1 MCLLGCILNI
11 YLNELLFA
19 SNGIVVIM
27 FIFYKF
33 TFFPMFVDYLYV
45 FEFKI
50 H

>member
-19 SNGIVVIM
+19 NNGIVVM

-33 TFFPMFVDYLYV
+33 TFFPMFVEYLYV